1 MNTTIEELCTTVED
15 FINDRPA
22 YIQALRN
29 TPGGVDQSDYYRWT
43 GAAEARRQLAQALN
57 WTVPHE
63 QGEKTT
69 PREQEA

>member
-1 MNTTIEELCTTVED
+1 MNTTIEELRTTVED

-29 TPGGVDQSDYYRWT
+29 TPGDVDQSDYYRWT

-63 QGEKTT
+63 QGEKTV
-69 PREQEA
+69 PKEQDA

>member
-1 MNTTIEELCTTVED
+1 MSTTIEELRTTVED

-22 YIQALRN
+22 YIQALRS
-29 TPGGVDQSDYYRWT
+29 TPGDADQSDYYRWT

-63 QGEKTT
+63 QGEKTA
-69 PREQEA
+69 PKEQDR